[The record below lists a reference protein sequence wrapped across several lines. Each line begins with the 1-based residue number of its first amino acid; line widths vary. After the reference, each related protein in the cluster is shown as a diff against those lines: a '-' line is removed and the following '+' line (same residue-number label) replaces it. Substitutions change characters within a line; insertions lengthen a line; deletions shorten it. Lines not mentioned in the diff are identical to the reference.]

1 MSAQMTFGGIDPP
14 PLFLYFYRCVYR
26 NSWRDGVCGCPEP
39 SRPPPFSVKPLS
51 AMLAEIL
58 VFSLL
63 AGAIVVFDTYQVF
76 SRRDSAFADSFRARV
91 IETTFFGTVPGV
103 VGAILSTSVI
113 TESETAYVLFIVFT
127 SLFLLTLFLR
137 YAPLGRKSRFLGLS
151 GSESTSAFLVG
162 MLVCVSAGSVPDTSP
177 VSSCLLYISLYYF
190 WAADL
195 GDESMS
201 MAMGSYAKVPTGP
214 GPAYVN
220 PTFSGPT
227 GPGPVYL
234 AQSGTGLG
242 GSAAPAAEPTAA
254 PAAEPAAEPASEPAD
269 PIGTSGAFTGSG
281 IPGGGLVTSG
291 WR

>member
-1 MSAQMTFGGIDPP
+1 M
-14 PLFLYFYRCVYR
+14 
-26 NSWRDGVCGCPEP
+26 CGCPEP

-242 GSAAPAAEPTAA
+242 GSAAPAT
-254 PAAEPAAEPASEPAD
+254 EPAVDPRMDPAD
-269 PIGTSGAFTGSG
+269 PALSSDDSGAFTGSG